1 MRKDGTVFNVATKA
15 IPVIVTR
22 KFRSFQAAE
31 ASVEELSKKD
41 VSDFEGKKKQLK
53 SNKKRKCD
61 HKRNDYNELCTAI
74 VHKQH
79 QDSGSTTSSVRAS
92 KGIPQTVVFPPVKT
106 DNLPEQDALNHGSSS
121 PFFPRATTHPPLPL
135 EEPLDVLL
143 PVASSSNAP
152 LLITLAPQS
161 KLSVHQM
168 PTVSPSS
175 TRSVEVQNNIITL
188 PHFEHKGSIG
198 IHEAIPE
205 RETEPL
211 EWTPQRIQVKA

>member
-1 MRKDGTVFNVATKA
+1 M
-15 IPVIVTR
+15 
-22 KFRSFQAAE
+22 
-31 ASVEELSKKD
+31 
-41 VSDFEGKKKQLK
+41 
-53 SNKKRKCD
+53 
-61 HKRNDYNELCTAI
+61 
-74 VHKQH
+74 HKQH
-79 QDSGSTTSSVRAS
+79 QDSGSTTSSVHAS
-92 KGIPQTVVFPPVKT
+92 KGIPQTVVLPPVKT

-135 EEPLDVLL
+135 EEPLASSSYAPVL

-152 LLITLAPQS
+152 PLITLAPQS

-188 PHFEHKGSIG
+188 PRFEHEGSIG

-205 RETEPL
+205 RETQPL
-211 EWTPQRIQVKA
+211 EWTPQRIQVKAKKS